1 MKIFDSHTHLN
12 DEAFWGNEQ
21 TYLDH
26 ARKLGVKATAQVGSN
41 TVLNQRALELAEK
54 YPHTCAIVG
63 WHPEDAKDFHESERA
78 TLLEQLKNPKVVAL
92 DRKSVV

>member
-54 YPHTCAIVG
+54 YPTPTRLWDGIRKTQKISMN
-63 WHPEDAKDFHESERA
+63 PSEQRYW
-78 TLLEQLKNPKVVAL
+78 N
-92 DRKSVV
+92 S